1 MTNQLTCAV
10 EKYVIVDETH
20 FKLFQLDNMSGIYTD
35 IFPFSHRNKLR
46 NFKILREFKW
56 VPRVDKWKII
66 NNVSVL
72 G

>member
-1 MTNQLTCAV
+1 MTNQLTCAI
-10 EKYVIVDETH
+10 EKYVVIVETH
-20 FKLFQLDNMSGIYTD
+20 FKLFQLNNMRGIYTD

-56 VPRVDKWKII
+56 VFRVDKWEII

>member
-1 MTNQLTCAV
+1 MSNQLTYAV
-10 EKYVIVDETH
+10 EKYVIVNEAH
-20 FKLFQLDNMSGIYTD
+20 FKLLQLDNMNGIYTD
-35 IFPFSHRNKLR
+35 IFPFSHRNKLC

-66 NNVSVL
+66 DNVSVL

>member
-1 MTNQLTCAV
+1 MSNQLTSVV
-10 EKYVIVDETH
+10 EKYVIVDET
-20 FKLFQLDNMSGIYTD
+20 LSELLQLDNMSRIYTD

-56 VPRVDKWKII
+56 VFRVDKWEII